1 MSTEGLGVHK
11 TLTFP
16 IIYKWICSQRI
27 LLELEYLKLTL
38 YVKHSTPST
47 PPISSSCMRHKQ
59 EDFLSTGWVNIAL
72 WDIHKLSWQNYAEY
86 WPLPPPFV
94 DKFTKISLC
103 IVFDIL
109 WTPSFPHAYQRSL
122 WMPPVQLAW
131 IKVQR
136 GNWWVSMSCYEYAE
150 SALTTLKTH
159 LWNFRHIISDDVE
172 SYSKKFPRILPLIL
186 LNKR

>member
-109 WTPSFPHAYQRSL
+109 WTPSFPMLINVVCECPLCNWLELKCKEGTDEWACHVMNML
-122 WMPPVQLAW
+122 NQL
-131 IKVQR
+131 
-136 GNWWVSMSCYEYAE
+136 
-150 SALTTLKTH
+150 
-159 LWNFRHIISDDVE
+159 
-172 SYSKKFPRILPLIL
+172 
-186 LNKR
+186 